1 MNTKLYPE
9 ALLDEASLLVRRH
22 QTNNKCTQT
31 LMYHHTT
38 EVVCWHVHL
47 QNWTVTLVWLGF
59 FVGYCCQSNNVTVW
73 SSSSFILF
81 FPPVTII
88 FSVVLKKWWISAE
101 LDLNWD
107 WRKII
112 RGLYCSVTISYS
124 CKYTGKTNNLYWRA
138 LTFKPWCTA
147 DQIADLS
154 QIKFSHGRVATLWWK
169 QSQRLRFSNF

>member
-1 MNTKLYPE
+1 MYTNLDVPPHHWGCVLACTSTKLDSNSCLTWLFCW
-9 ALLDEASLLVRRH
+9 LLLPIQQRDCVVFPLI
-22 QTNNKCTQT
+22 
-31 LMYHHTT
+31 HT
-38 EVVCWHVHL
+38 
-47 QNWTVTLVWLGF
+47 
-59 FVGYCCQSNNVTVW
+59 
-73 SSSSFILF
+73 F

-112 RGLYCSVTISYS
+112 RGLYFSVTLFYS

-169 QSQRLRFSNF
+169 QSQCLRFSNF